1 MKDRMEKTIVD
12 FLLEDYP
19 KRHGLE
25 AGKLPTIRREKP
37 NSLKF
42 ELCDQRETIIQEE
55 GMGDS
60 VILWQGEQVEVID
73 FEGYIKDN
81 YKEAE
86 EGKVCDFLIVQGD
99 ELVLFNEVS
108 RRKPKQRRVKKREAK
123 KQLEASIKRFYEDG
137 ENLLDGYKKKVVL
150 FSFRPRSTEQ
160 PEEYLVAES
169 KEKFGKPD
177 ETNED
182 LQESFPHGFTFEQR
196 LYPTPYVIE

>member
-1 MKDRMEKTIVD
+1 MKDCMEKTIVD

-19 KRHGLE
+19 KRHGLG

-37 NSLKF
+37 NSSKF

-86 EGKVCDFLIVQGD
+86 EGKVCDFLILQGD

-108 RRKPKQRRVKKREAK
+108 RRKSKQRRAKKREAK
-123 KQLEASIKRFYEDG
+123 KQLEASIKRFYEVG
-137 ENLLDGYKKKVVL
+137 NLLDSYKKKVAL

-169 KEKFGKPD
+169 KEKIVKQPD
-177 ETNED
+177 ETNKD
-182 LQESFPHGFTFEQR
+182 LRESFLHGFTFEQR
-196 LYPTPYVIE
+196 IYPTPYVIE

>member
-1 MKDRMEKTIVD
+1 MKDCMEKTIVD

-37 NSLKF
+37 NSPKF

-99 ELVLFNEVS
+99 EFVLFNEVS
-108 RRKPKQRRVKKREAK
+108 RRKSKYRSAKKKKAK
-123 KQLEASIKRFYEDG
+123 KQLKASIERFYEVG
-137 ENLLDGYKKKVVL
+137 NLLDSYKKKVML
-150 FSFRPRSTEQ
+150 FSFRSRSTKQ

-169 KEKFGKPD
+169 KEKIVKQPD
-177 ETNED
+177 ETNKD
-182 LQESFPHGFTFEQR
+182 LRESFLHGFTFEQR
-196 LYPTPYVIE
+196 LYPTPYIIE

>member
-1 MKDRMEKTIVD
+1 MEKTIVD

-19 KRHGLE
+19 KRHGLG

-37 NSLKF
+37 NSSKF

-86 EGKVCDFLIVQGD
+86 EGKVCDFLILQGD

-108 RRKPKQRRVKKREAK
+108 RRKSKQRRAKKREAK
-123 KQLEASIKRFYEDG
+123 KQLEASIKRFYEVG
-137 ENLLDGYKKKVVL
+137 NLLDSYKKKVAL

-169 KEKFGKPD
+169 KEKIVKQPD
-177 ETNED
+177 ETNKD
-182 LQESFPHGFTFEQR
+182 LRESFLHGFTFEQR
-196 LYPTPYVIE
+196 IYPTPYVIE